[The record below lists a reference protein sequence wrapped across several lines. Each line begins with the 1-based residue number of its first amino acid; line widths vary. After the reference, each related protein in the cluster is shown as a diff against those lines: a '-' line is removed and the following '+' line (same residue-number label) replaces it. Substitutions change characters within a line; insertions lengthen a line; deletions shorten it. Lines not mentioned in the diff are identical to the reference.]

1 MMESFIDT
9 ISPIIVAMLIFIA
22 IKSHRSLDKV
32 EEIYQVVV
40 SESSCR

>member
-22 IKSHRSLDKV
+22 IKSHRSLDA
-32 EEIYQVVV
+32 ESWQVIN
-40 SESSCR
+40 EK